1 MRRRVLIT
9 GIGVVSPV
17 GIGVEAFWKGL
28 TARSTGLAAASGEVR
43 AAGVPVVGA
52 VTGFAGARYLQ
63 NERQARVLN
72 RSFELLVG
80 AGALAAADAGL
91 SGAPVPPHRLGVVVG
106 LGPIDQYTPDL
117 REAVRDA
124 AGGGGVVDLARLVEA
139 ARHLYPLRRLRLLPN
154 VGPAVLSIEHKAMG
168 PSLTFVGGHTSSLH
182 ALAEALALIRTGR
195 VDAVLCG
202 GVDSRLTP
210 LDLRVFSALCPV
222 SPSPDPDR
230 ACRPFDRQRNGVVPG
245 EGAAMFLL
253 EAEDSATTRRVDV
266 YGELVACAFAAPTEG
281 GCAESMRQVMR
292 TAPALLPEVVVAHGD
307 GGVQSDRLEAASL
320 DLLAPRCI
328 TSLQPAIGHT
338 MSACGA
344 FTVAAACLIL
354 ADERVPAI
362 RSLESPEMPL
372 PFAIHEVRRRFGS
385 VLTNAIDPDS
395 AASSALVAR
404 A

>member
-17 GIGVEAFWKGL
+17 GVGAEAFWKGL
-28 TARSTGLAAASGEVR
+28 TTRATGLSIAPDEMH
-43 AAGVPVVGA
+43 AAGVHVVGA
-52 VTGFAGARYLQ
+52 VRDFSGAAYLQ

-91 SGAPVPPHRLGVVVG
+91 SATPVAPHRLGVVVG

-117 REAVRDA
+117 RA
-124 AGGGGVVDLARLVEA
+124 AARAATNGREVDLKRFVEA
-139 ARHLYPLRRLRLLPN
+139 ARTLYPLRRLRLLPN
-154 VGPAVLSIEHKAMG
+154 VGPAILSIEHKAMG

-182 ALAEALALIRTGR
+182 ALAEAQALIQTGR

-210 LDLRVFSALCPV
+210 LDLRVFAALCPV
-222 SPSPDPDR
+222 SPSTDPE
-230 ACRPFDRQRNGVVPG
+230 ASCRPFDIRRDGVVPA

-253 EAEDSATTRRVDV
+253 EAEDSANARHVDV

-281 GCAESMRQVMR
+281 GCAESMRRVMR
-292 TAPALLPEVVVAHGD
+292 AAPGHQPEVVVAHGD
-307 GGVQSDRLEAASL
+307 GGVQSDRLEAASI
-320 DLLAPRCI
+320 DLIAPRCV
-328 TSLQPAIGHT
+328 TSLQPAIGHA

-344 FTVAAACLIL
+344 LNVAAACMIL
-354 ADERVPAI
+354 ADERVPPI

-372 PFAIHEVRRRFGS
+372 PFAMHEVRRSFGA

-395 AASSALVAR
+395 AASSALVAH

>member
-28 TARSTGLAAASGEVR
+28 TSRATGLTAAAGDVR
-43 AAGVPVVGA
+43 AAGVPVVGT
-52 VTGFAGARYLQ
+52 VTGFIGASYLQ

-91 SGAPVPPHRLGVVVG
+91 SATPVPPHRLGVVVG

-117 REAVRDA
+117 REAVRRA
-124 AGGGGVVDLARLVEA
+124 VSGGGVDLARLVEH

-154 VGPAVLSIEHKAMG
+154 VGPAILSIEHRAMG

-222 SPSPDPDR
+222 SPSTDPDR

-292 TAPALLPEVVVAHGD
+292 AAPGLAPEVVVAHGD
-307 GGVQSDRLEAASL
+307 GGVQSDRLEAAAL
-320 DLLAPRCI
+320 DLLAPRCV

-372 PFAIHEVRRRFGS
+372 PFAMHEIRRRFDT
-385 VLTNAIDPDS
+385 VVTNAIDPDS

>member
-1 MRRRVLIT
+1 MPRRVLIT
-9 GIGVVSPV
+9 GIGVASPV
-17 GIGVEAFWKGL
+17 GVGVDAFWNGL
-28 TARSTGLAAASGEVR
+28 TNRATGLAVASDEMR
-43 AAGVPVVGA
+43 AAGVPVVGT
-52 VTGFAGARYLQ
+52 VKDFVGAKYLQ

-91 SGAPVPPHRLGVVVG
+91 AATPVAPHRLGVVVG

-117 REAVRDA
+117 REAVKHAADGDA
-124 AGGGGVVDLARLVEA
+124 VKLAALVEA

-154 VGPAVLSIEHKAMG
+154 VGPAILSIEHKAMG

-210 LDLRVFSALCPV
+210 LDLRVFSSLCPV
-222 SPSPDPDR
+222 SPTADPDR
-230 ACRPFDRQRNGVVPG
+230 ACRPFDRHRNGVVPA

-253 EAEDSATTRRVDV
+253 EAEDSAATRRVDV

-281 GCAESMRQVMR
+281 GCAESMRQVMLA
-292 TAPALLPEVVVAHGD
+292 APGRKPEVVVAHGD

-320 DLLAPRCI
+320 HLLAPACI

-344 FTVAAACLIL
+344 LNVAAACLIL

-362 RSLESPEMPL
+362 RSLDTPDMPL
-372 PFAIHEVRRRFGS
+372 PFATHETRRRFDS

>member
-17 GIGVEAFWKGL
+17 GVGVEAFWKGL
-28 TARSTGLAAASGEVR
+28 TSRSTGLAAASGEVR

-52 VTGFAGARYLQ
+52 VTGFTGASYLQ

-91 SGAPVPPHRLGVVVG
+91 SAAPVPPHRLGVVVG

-117 REAVRDA
+117 REAVRHA
-124 AGGGGVVDLARLVEA
+124 ASGGVVDLAELVEA

-222 SPSPDPDR
+222 SPSTDPER

-253 EAEDSATTRRVDV
+253 EAEDSATTRRVDI

-292 TAPALLPEVVVAHGD
+292 AAPALLPEVVVAHGD

-320 DLLAPRCI
+320 DLLAPRCV

-344 FTVAAACLIL
+344 FNVAAACLIL

-372 PFAIHEVRRRFGS
+372 PFAIHEIRRRFGS
-385 VLTNAIDPDS
+385 VITNAIDPDS

>member
-17 GIGVEAFWKGL
+17 GVGVEAFWKGL
-28 TARSTGLAAASGEVR
+28 TSRATGLSVASADLC
-43 AAGVPVVGA
+43 AAGVPVIGA
-52 VTGFAGARYLQ
+52 VTGFSGAGYLK

-91 SGAPVPPHRLGVVVG
+91 SAAPVPPHRLGVVVG

-117 REAVRDA
+117 RA
-124 AGGGGVVDLARLVEA
+124 AIRHAMVDGLVDLAALVEA

-202 GVDSRLTP
+202 GVDSRLSP
-210 LDLRVFSALCPV
+210 LDLRVFAALCAL
-222 SPSPDPDR
+222 SSSTDPAR
-230 ACRPFDRQRNGVVPG
+230 SCRPFDRQRDGVVPG

-253 EAEDSATTRRVDV
+253 EAEDSAAARRVDI

-281 GCAESMRQVMR
+281 GCAESMRQAMR
-292 TAPALLPEVVVAHGD
+292 AAPGLLPEVVVAHGD
-307 GGVQSDRLEAASL
+307 GSVQSDRLEAAAL
-320 DLLAPRCI
+320 DLLAPRCV
-328 TSLQPAIGHT
+328 TSLQPAVGHT

-344 FTVAAACLIL
+344 LNLAAACLIL
-354 ADERVPAI
+354 ADERVPPI
-362 RSLESPEMPL
+362 RSLEAPEMPL
-372 PFAIHEVRRRFGS
+372 PFAMHEVRRRFGT
-385 VLTNAIDPDS
+385 VLTNAIDPDC
-395 AASSALVAR
+395 AASSALVTR

>member
-17 GIGVEAFWKGL
+17 GVGVEAFWKGL
-28 TARSTGLAAASGEVR
+28 TSRSTGLAAASGDVC

-52 VTGFAGARYLQ
+52 VTGFTGASYLQ

-91 SGAPVPPHRLGVVVG
+91 SGAAVPPHRLGVVVG

-117 REAVRDA
+117 REAVRHA
-124 AGGGGVVDLARLVEA
+124 AAGGVVDLARLVEA

-222 SPSPDPDR
+222 SPSSDPDR

-253 EAEDSATTRRVDV
+253 EAEDSATARRVDV

-292 TAPALLPEVVVAHGD
+292 AAPALLPEVVVAHGD

-320 DLLAPRCI
+320 DLLAPRCV

-385 VLTNAIDPDS
+385 VITNAIDPDS

>member
-17 GIGVEAFWKGL
+17 GVGVEAFWKGL
-28 TARSTGLAAASGEVR
+28 TSRATGLAPASAELC

-52 VTGFAGARYLQ
+52 VTNFSGASYLQ

-80 AGALAAADAGL
+80 AGALAAADAAL
-91 SGAPVPPHRLGVVVG
+91 GATPIAPHRLGLVVG

-117 REAVRDA
+117 REAVRRA
-124 AGGGGVVDLARLVEA
+124 VTGGRVDLAALVEN

-182 ALAEALALIRTGR
+182 ALAESLALIRTGR

-210 LDLRVFSALCPV
+210 LDLRVFSSLCPV
-222 SPSPDPDR
+222 SPSTDPDS
-230 ACRPFDRQRNGVVPG
+230 ACLPFDRDRDGVVPG

-292 TAPALLPEVVVAHGD
+292 AAPGLLPEVVVAHGD

-320 DLLAPRCI
+320 DLLAPRCV

-344 FTVAAACLIL
+344 LNVAAACLIL
-354 ADERVPAI
+354 ADERVPPI
-362 RSLESPEMPL
+362 RSLSSPEMGL
-372 PFAIHEVRRRFGS
+372 PFAMHDVRRRFGS

>member
-28 TARSTGLAAASGEVR
+28 TSRATGLSTASGDVR
-43 AAGVPVVGA
+43 AAGVPVVGM
-52 VTGFAGARYLQ
+52 VTGFAGASYLQ

-91 SGAPVPPHRLGVVVG
+91 SATPVPPHRLGVVVG

-117 REAVRDA
+117 REAVRRA
-124 AGGGGVVDLARLVEA
+124 VSGGSVDLAMLVET

-154 VGPAVLSIEHKAMG
+154 VGPAILSIEHRAMG

-222 SPSPDPDR
+222 SPSTDPDR

-292 TAPALLPEVVVAHGD
+292 AAPGLLPEVVVAHGD
-307 GGVQSDRLEAASL
+307 GGVQSDRLEAAAL
-320 DLLAPRCI
+320 DLLAFH
-328 TSLQPAIGHT
+328 PAQ
-338 MSACGA
+338 
-344 FTVAAACLIL
+344 AAAYFCSP
-354 ADERVPAI
+354 PAL
-362 RSLESPEMPL
+362 R
-372 PFAIHEVRRRFGS
+372 
-385 VLTNAIDPDS
+385 
-395 AASSALVAR
+395 
-404 A
+404 

>member
-17 GIGVEAFWKGL
+17 GVGVEAFWKGL
-28 TARSTGLAAASGEVR
+28 TSRATGLAPASAELC

-52 VTGFAGARYLQ
+52 VTNFSGASYLQ

-80 AGALAAADAGL
+80 AGALAAADAAL
-91 SGAPVPPHRLGVVVG
+91 GATPIAPHRLGLVVG

-117 REAVRDA
+117 REAVRRA
-124 AGGGGVVDLARLVEA
+124 VTSGRVDLAALVEN

-182 ALAEALALIRTGR
+182 ALAESLALIRTGR

-210 LDLRVFSALCPV
+210 LDLRVFSSLCPV
-222 SPSPDPDR
+222 SPSTDPDS
-230 ACRPFDRQRNGVVPG
+230 ACLPFDRDRDGVVPG

-292 TAPALLPEVVVAHGD
+292 AAPGLLPEVVVAHGD

-320 DLLAPRCI
+320 DLLAPRCV

-344 FTVAAACLIL
+344 LNVAAACLIL
-354 ADERVPAI
+354 ADERVPPI
-362 RSLESPEMPL
+362 RSLSSPEMGL
-372 PFAIHEVRRRFGS
+372 PFAMHDVRRRFGS

>member
-17 GIGVEAFWKGL
+17 GVGVEAFWKGL
-28 TARSTGLAAASGEVR
+28 TSRATGLAPAPDAFR

-52 VTGFAGARYLQ
+52 VKNFSGAGYLQ

-80 AGALAAADAGL
+80 AGALAAADAAL
-91 SGAPVPPHRLGVVVG
+91 GATPIAPHRLGLVVG

-117 REAVRDA
+117 REAVRRA
-124 AGGGGVVDLARLVEA
+124 ATGGRVDLAALVEH

-182 ALAEALALIRTGR
+182 ALAEATALIRTGR

-210 LDLRVFSALCPV
+210 LDLRVFSSLCPV
-222 SPSPDPDR
+222 SPSTDPER
-230 ACRPFDRQRNGVVPG
+230 ACLPFDRERDGVVPG

-253 EAEDSATTRRVDV
+253 EAEDSATARRVDV
-266 YGELVACAFAAPTEG
+266 YGELIACAFAAPTEG

-292 TAPALLPEVVVAHGD
+292 AAPGLLPEVVVAHGD

-320 DLLAPRCI
+320 DLLAPRCV

-344 FTVAAACLIL
+344 LNVAAACLIL
-354 ADERVPAI
+354 ADERVPPI
-362 RSLESPEMPL
+362 RSLASPEMGL
-372 PFAIHEVRRRFGS
+372 PFAMHEVRRRFAS

>member
-1 MRRRVLIT
+1 
-9 GIGVVSPV
+9 
-17 GIGVEAFWKGL
+17 
-28 TARSTGLAAASGEVR
+28 
-43 AAGVPVVGA
+43 
-52 VTGFAGARYLQ
+52 
-63 NERQARVLN
+63 
-72 RSFELLVG
+72 
-80 AGALAAADAGL
+80 
-91 SGAPVPPHRLGVVVG
+91 
-106 LGPIDQYTPDL
+106 
-117 REAVRDA
+117 
-124 AGGGGVVDLARLVEA
+124 
-139 ARHLYPLRRLRLLPN
+139 
-154 VGPAVLSIEHKAMG
+154 
-168 PSLTFVGGHTSSLH
+168 
-182 ALAEALALIRTGR
+182 
-195 VDAVLCG
+195 
-202 GVDSRLTP
+202 
-210 LDLRVFSALCPV
+210 
-222 SPSPDPDR
+222 
-230 ACRPFDRQRNGVVPG
+230 
-245 EGAAMFLL
+245 MFLL

-292 TAPALLPEVVVAHGD
+292 TAPALVPEVVVAHGD

>member
-17 GIGVEAFWKGL
+17 GVGVEAFWKGL
-28 TARSTGLAAASGEVR
+28 TSRATGLAVAPDELR

-52 VTGFAGARYLQ
+52 VKNFSGAGYLQ

-91 SGAPVPPHRLGVVVG
+91 GATPIAPHRLGLVVG

-117 REAVRDA
+117 REAVRRA
-124 AGGGGVVDLARLVEA
+124 ATGGRVDLAALVEH

-182 ALAEALALIRTGR
+182 ALAEATALIRTGR

-210 LDLRVFSALCPV
+210 LDLRVFSSLCPV
-222 SPSPDPDR
+222 SPSTDPER
-230 ACRPFDRQRNGVVPG
+230 ACLPFDRERDGVVPG

-253 EAEDSATTRRVDV
+253 EAEDSATARRVDV
-266 YGELVACAFAAPTEG
+266 YGELIACAFAAPTEG

-292 TAPALLPEVVVAHGD
+292 AAPGLLPEVVVAHGD

-320 DLLAPRCI
+320 DLLAPRCV

-344 FTVAAACLIL
+344 LNVAAACLIL
-354 ADERVPAI
+354 ADERVPPI
-362 RSLESPEMPL
+362 RSLASPEMGL
-372 PFAIHEVRRRFGS
+372 PFAMHEVRRRFAS

>member
-17 GIGVEAFWKGL
+17 GVGVEAFWKGL
-28 TARSTGLAAASGEVR
+28 TSRATGLAPAPAELR
-43 AAGVPVVGA
+43 AAGVPIVGA
-52 VTGFAGARYLQ
+52 VTNFSGAAYLQ

-91 SGAPVPPHRLGVVVG
+91 SATPVAPHRLGLVVG

-117 REAVRDA
+117 REAVRRAVTGDR
-124 AGGGGVVDLARLVEA
+124 VDLRALVEH

-154 VGPAVLSIEHKAMG
+154 VGPAVLSIEHQAMG

-182 ALAEALALIRTGR
+182 ALAEAL
-195 VDAVLCG
+195 LCG

-210 LDLRVFSALCPV
+210 LDLRVFSSLCPV
-222 SPSPDPDR
+222 SPSTDPDH
-230 ACRPFDRQRNGVVPG
+230 ACLPFDRERDGVVPG
-245 EGAAMFLL
+245 EGSAMFLL
-253 EAEDSATTRRVDV
+253 EAEDSATARRVDV

-292 TAPALLPEVVVAHGD
+292 AAPGLAPEVVVAHGD

-320 DLLAPRCI
+320 DLLAPRCV

-344 FTVAAACLIL
+344 LNVAAACLIL
-354 ADERVPAI
+354 ADERVPPI
-362 RSLESPEMPL
+362 RSLATPEMPL
-372 PFAIHEVRRRFGS
+372 PFAVHEVRRRFGS

>member
-1 MRRRVLIT
+1 M
-9 GIGVVSPV
+9 
-17 GIGVEAFWKGL
+17 
-28 TARSTGLAAASGEVR
+28 
-43 AAGVPVVGA
+43 
-52 VTGFAGARYLQ
+52 
-63 NERQARVLN
+63 LN

-91 SGAPVPPHRLGVVVG
+91 SATPVPPHRLGVVVG

-117 REAVRDA
+117 REAVRRA
-124 AGGGGVVDLARLVEA
+124 VSGGIVDLAMLVET

-154 VGPAVLSIEHKAMG
+154 VGPAILSIEHRAMG

-222 SPSPDPDR
+222 SPSTDPDR

-253 EAEDSATTRRVDV
+253 EAEDSATARRVDV

-292 TAPALLPEVVVAHGD
+292 AAPGLLPEVVVAHGD

-320 DLLAPRCI
+320 DLIAPKCI

-344 FTVAAACLIL
+344 LNVAAACMIL

-362 RSLESPEMPL
+362 RSLESPEMSL
-372 PFAIHEVRRRFGS
+372 PFALHEIRRRFGT